1 MYNLLIDGDN
11 HCKIFISE
19 KSKYCIKNDN
29 ESMDIEIWNEFK
41 DIRKSYK
48 INVKDMSDK
57 YYNIDYEP
65 NNIKHC
71 TVLLIDDDDDSK
83 IFISEKKLY
92 NIEARHNV
100 YNNYDNYINGDHD
113 DDDYY
118 ELFYIPLNN
127 FEHLVSSKN
136 NITNLIKNNNN
147 YRHKITLL
155 VDNINIF
162 ICKNTY

>member
-1 MYNLLIDGDN
+1 
-11 HCKIFISE
+11 
-19 KSKYCIKNDN
+19 
-29 ESMDIEIWNEFK
+29 
-41 DIRKSYK
+41 
-48 INVKDMSDK
+48 MSDK

-113 DDDYY
+113 DDYYY